1 MKTIKLFI
9 AITLLSFITSNA
21 QITKGNWMIGGNI
34 GFDYSKIENKNS
46 NSSGT
51 IIEYNEL
58 GTYNILLEPNIAYFI
73 KNKFAMNMFRYND
86 TSGLFS
92 HRFIKIDNKM
102 LKNGD
107 DEVLLNS
114 CLVIPQ
120 TS

>member
-1 MKTIKLFI
+1 
-9 AITLLSFITSNA
+9 
-21 QITKGNWMIGGNI
+21 
-34 GFDYSKIENKNS
+34 
-46 NSSGT
+46 
-51 IIEYNEL
+51 
-58 GTYNILLEPNIAYFI
+58 
-73 KNKFAMNMFRYND
+73 MNMFRYND